1 MGVQGG
7 IDGLERTV
15 LESYHLPLWG
25 SMERKGLAGFP
36 GLSILT
42 PCSQQHILVVG
53 RNGGSQQNSGIPRD

>member
-42 PCSQQHILVVG
+42 PAPNNTS
-53 RNGGSQQNSGIPRD
+53 